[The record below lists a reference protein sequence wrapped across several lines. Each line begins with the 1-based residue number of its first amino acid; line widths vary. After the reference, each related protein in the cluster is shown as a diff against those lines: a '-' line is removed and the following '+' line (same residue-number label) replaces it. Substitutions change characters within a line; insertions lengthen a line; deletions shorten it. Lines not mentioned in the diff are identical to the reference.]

1 MLWGVLSSYGMG
13 PLVPI
18 DGKVNA
24 QAYIGILEQYL
35 LPYLAD
41 TMPDGA
47 VFQQDNCP
55 SHTARATMAF
65 FAQHA
70 INKMDWPAQSPD
82 LNIIE
87 NVWAKIKRQL
97 YREQHQK
104 LDDVVQR
111 AKELWFTIGY
121 QYINRLLESMPRR
134 CEMVIKNFGY
144 PIDY

>member
-13 PLVPI
+13 QLVPI

-65 FAQHA
+65 LRKTRSTKWTGR
-70 INKMDWPAQSPD
+70 ISRP
-82 LNIIE
+82 
-87 NVWAKIKRQL
+87 
-97 YREQHQK
+97 
-104 LDDVVQR
+104 
-111 AKELWFTIGY
+111 T
-121 QYINRLLESMPRR
+121 
-134 CEMVIKNFGY
+134 
-144 PIDY
+144 